1 TVLAVH
7 LPLLLLTE
15 VDRLVSVLVAI
26 QIGLLVTILEAVSL
40 DGADNLIVP
49 LGTYLLLLKLTP
61 QPAEALLWQLAAQ
74 LVILAVLFL
83 LAWRLRLLTA
93 AGTLAASIF
102 FYGAWGLGGLEWL
115 VGPAIGLAVFGVIL
129 RLAAEFDH
137 GPSA

>member
-1 TVLAVH
+1 
-7 LPLLLLTE
+7 
-15 VDRLVSVLVAI
+15 
-26 QIGLLVTILEAVSL
+26 
-40 DGADNLIVP
+40 LIVP

-93 AGTLAASIF
+93 SGTLAASIF

-137 GPSA
+137 GPSARFQVLAVFYTTLIPAALFLLNDVLRTALRHPAWTNG